1 MATRERHNRINIE
14 PVSYD
19 GNGRSIGQLLKELST
34 EGRTLV
40 RQEVELA
47 KAELNQK
54 LEVYT
59 SNIMSMAVGGAL
71 LLVAVM
77 AVASAVIY
85 GLIVLFD
92 QFLPFSVAVWLAPLL
107 LGAVM
112 AAIGWS
118 KIKSARQALSSES
131 LVPRRT
137 VETLREDRDWVQSKV
152 R

>member
-1 MATRERHNRINIE
+1 MATHETRSRIHVE
-14 PVSYD
+14 PASYNGD
-19 GNGRSIGQLLKELST
+19 GRSIGQLLKELST
-34 EGRTLV
+34 DGRTLV

-54 LEVYT
+54 LQVYT
-59 SNIMSMAVGGAL
+59 ANLAGMAVGGAL
-71 LLVAVM
+71 LLVALM

-92 QFLPFSVAVWLAPLL
+92 QFLPFDIAVWLAPLL

-112 AAIGWS
+112 GAIGWS
-118 KIKSARQALSSES
+118 RISRSKQALASES
-131 LVPRRT
+131 VVPRRT
-137 VETLREDRDWVQSKV
+137 IATLREDKDWVQSKV